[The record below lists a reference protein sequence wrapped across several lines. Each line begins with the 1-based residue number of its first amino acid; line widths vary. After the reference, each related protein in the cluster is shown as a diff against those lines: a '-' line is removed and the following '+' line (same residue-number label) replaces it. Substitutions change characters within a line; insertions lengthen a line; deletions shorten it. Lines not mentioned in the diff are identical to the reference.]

1 MLCSQVHLMA
11 EARGLM
17 HESVGEGGARRL
29 VVWKPSRSRR
39 QATDFDEF

>member
-1 MLCSQVHLMA
+1 MA

-39 QATDFDEF
+39 